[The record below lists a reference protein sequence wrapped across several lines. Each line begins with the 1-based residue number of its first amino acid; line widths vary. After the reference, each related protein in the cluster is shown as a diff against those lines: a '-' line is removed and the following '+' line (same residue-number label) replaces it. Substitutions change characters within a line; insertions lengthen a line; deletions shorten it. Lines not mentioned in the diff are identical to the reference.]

1 MRALLAGRTS
11 VALGCALFLS
21 ACKTF
26 SPDGG
31 MDVVASIA
39 GSELRKDVLAVRT
52 PEDAARADEQV
63 ARL

>member
-1 MRALLAGRTS
+1 M
-11 VALGCALFLS
+11 ALGCALLLS

-31 MDVVASIA
+31 MEVVASIA

-52 PEDAARADEQV
+52 PEDAARAAEQV
-63 ARL
+63 ARLLKSR